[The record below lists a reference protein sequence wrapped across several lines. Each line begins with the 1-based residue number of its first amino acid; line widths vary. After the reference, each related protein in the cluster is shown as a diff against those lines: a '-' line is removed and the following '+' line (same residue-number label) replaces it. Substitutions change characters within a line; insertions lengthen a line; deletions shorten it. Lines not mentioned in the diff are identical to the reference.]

1 MAQKILVSGAS
12 GHLGKHV
19 VDSLIA
25 RGVNVGD
32 IIATTRDPSKLSD
45 YAARGVDVRAADFND
60 TDLTRKAFTGAD
72 RMVLISTD
80 ALDDKGTRQRQQ
92 LAAIEAATA
101 AGVKHI
107 VYTSLPDA
115 ENSKVI
121 FAPDHLNTERAIK
134 ASGLSYTLLRNTW
147 YQENTFMSLPQ
158 VLKSGQW
165 YTSAGTGKI
174 AHIAR
179 ADCAEAIAAVL
190 ASGTT
195 ENETYTLTG
204 DTLRTTDEI
213 AALASQVT
221 GKSIAVVQLNDE
233 QLAGGMKA
241 AGVPEF
247 LIPTLVSFEV
257 ATREGNL
264 GALTSDFETLTGRK
278 PKSFEA
284 FFKENR
290 DALLA

>member
-1 MAQKILVSGAS
+1 MAPKILVSGAS
-12 GHLGKHV
+12 GHLGKLV
-19 VDSLIA
+19 LDALMA
-25 RGVNVGD
+25 RGVSAAD
-32 IIATTRDPSKLSD
+32 IIATTRDPGKLAN
-45 YAARGVDVRAADFND
+45 YAAEGVDVRAADFD
-60 TDLTRKAFTGAD
+60 DADLTRKAFAGAD

-92 LAAIEAATA
+92 LAAIEAAKA

-107 VYTSLPDA
+107 VYTSLPNA

-121 FAPDHLNTERAIK
+121 FAPDHLNTEKAIK

-147 YQENTFMSLPQ
+147 YQENMFMSLPQ

-165 YTSAGTGKI
+165 YTSSGEGKI

-195 ENETYTLTG
+195 ENATFTLTG
-204 DTLRTTDEI
+204 DTLRSTDEV

-221 GKSIAVVQLNDE
+221 GRPITVVKLTDE

-241 AGVPEF
+241 AGVPDF
-247 LIPTLVSFEV
+247 LIPTLVSFDT
-257 ATREGNL
+257 AAREGNL
-264 GALTSDFETLTGRK
+264 GALTSDYETLTGKK
-278 PKSFEA
+278 PKPFEA
-284 FFKENR
+284 FFAESR